1 MKPYLLSVVVPV
13 YNEEK
18 NIPPLLKRLKGVL
31 KDLGCGYEI
40 IFSMDPS
47 TDSTEELILEE
58 RRQDPNIKLLKFS
71 RRFGQPAATL
81 AGIHYAA
88 GDACVVI
95 DADLQDPPE
104 LIKEMVAKWKEGY
117 DVAYAQRIERE
128 GETWMRKA
136 VAYAAY
142 WLINHISDIK
152 IPRNTGDFRL
162 MSRTVVDWI
171 KTLKEGHGFLRG
183 LVGYVGFSQVAIP
196 YNRDARYGGKTKYN
210 KFFGSFTIGFNG
222 IVGFSRYP
230 LHLISIMGLIFS
242 GFSFL
247 LGFTYLFL
255 KLINFNI
262 VWGNPTIVILVSFAA
277 GVQLLS
283 LGIMGEYVGR
293 IYDEVKGR
301 PIYIVHEAHGFTGK
315 SSPELL
321 KELSPALKKS

>member
-1 MKPYLLSVVVPV
+1 VEKYKLSVVVPV

-18 NIPPLLKRLKGVL
+18 NIPPFLKRLKNVL
-31 KDLGCGYEI
+31 QDLGCNYEI
-40 IFSMDPS
+40 VFSMDPS
-47 TDSTEELILEE
+47 TDSTEKLILES
-58 RRQDPNIKLLKFS
+58 RRQDANVKLLKFS

-81 AGIHYAA
+81 AGIHYCT

-117 DVAYAQRIERE
+117 DVAYAQRTQRE
-128 GETWMRKA
+128 GENFFRKM
-136 VAYAAY
+136 VAYTAY
-142 WLINHISDIK
+142 WIINRISNVE

-162 MSRTVVDWI
+162 ISRRVMNWL

-183 LVGYVGFSQVAIP
+183 LVSYVGFSQIAIP
-196 YNRDARYGGKTKYN
+196 YVRDARLSGKTKYN
-210 KFFGSFTIGFNG
+210 SLFGSFTIGLNG
-222 IVGFSRYP
+222 IISFSRYP
-230 LHLISIMGLIFS
+230 LHLISIMGLVIS
-242 GFSFL
+242 AFSFL

-262 VWGNPTIVILVSFAA
+262 VWGNPTLVILISFIA
-277 GVQLLS
+277 GIQLLS

-301 PIYIVHEAHGFTGK
+301 PIYIVSEAHGF
-315 SSPELL
+315 
-321 KELSPALKKS
+321 